1 MALSVRDTRHIFL
14 VALIVAA
21 LPMLVYPNLL
31 GFDIG
36 INGTLYFLCE
46 FALFFAAALALN
58 RDRSIVRGVLSAA
71 VYFTGRLFLS
81 AIFAV
86 YLLVM
91 ERVAF
96 GDAISDAYLG
106 FKPAVYLFTLTTP
119 FIYGSFTRGLL
130 GIRHRRLT
138 KGNFDRRII
147 DGASPRP
154 VQSYA
159 PTQESVSEL
168 RSVVRPVTEFF
179 DRSFNEAV
187 AHVGQ
192 YSGVQCAM
200 LIDAEGL
207 PVAAWSRG
215 RYDQEMWG
223 ALSRKLLDDIG
234 TTCNHGGVESP
245 SSLEFRSGNARFNLQ
260 RVADMWLV
268 SIADAASDEL
278 EKIRVNQA
286 VEMVTRHLQER
297 YKNVYTTE
305 VGRTYAGSTV

>member
-14 VALIVAA
+14 VMLIIAA

-36 INGTLYFLCE
+36 LSGVLYFVCE
-46 FALFFAAALALN
+46 IGFFFATALVLN
-58 RDRSIVRGVLSAA
+58 RDRSVVRGLTSATIFFA
-71 VYFTGRLFLS
+71 GRLGMSLVFC
-81 AIFAV
+81 I
-86 YLLVM
+86 YLLLM
-91 ERVAF
+91 ERVPF
-96 GDAISDAYLG
+96 GDAVSDAFIG
-106 FKPAVYLFTLTTP
+106 FKPAVFLFSLTAP
-119 FIYGSFTRGLL
+119 FVFGSMARGML
-130 GIRHRRLT
+130 GINHRRLT
-138 KGNFDRRII
+138 RGNQDRKII
-147 DGASPRP
+147 DGSPRP
-154 VQSYA
+154 AQSFQSA
-159 PTQESVSEL
+159 QESQHNHHVPVRSASEY
-168 RSVVRPVTEFF
+168 FN
-179 DRSFNEAV
+179 RSFNEAV

-223 ALSRKLLDDIG
+223 ALSRRLIDDLG
-234 TTCNHGGVESP
+234 ETCLHGGAAKP
-245 SSLEFRSGNARFNLQ
+245 DSLEFRCGNERFYLQ
-260 RVADMWLV
+260 CVADMWLV

-305 VGRTYAGSTV
+305 AGRTYAGSTV

>member
-14 VALIVAA
+14 VCLIIAA

-36 INGTLYFLCE
+36 LSGPLYFLCE
-46 FALFFAAALALN
+46 IAYFFGVAFSLN
-58 RDRSIVRGVLSAA
+58 RDRSVVNGLLSAA
-71 VYFTGRLFLS
+71 IIFAGRLSLS
-81 AIFAV
+81 LIFCV

-91 ERVAF
+91 ERVPF
-96 GDAISDAYLG
+96 SDAVADG
-106 FKPAVYLFTLTTP
+106 FLEFRPAVFLFSLTAP
-119 FIYGSFTRGLL
+119 FVFGSFTRGIL
-130 GIRHRRLT
+130 GIRNRRFT
-138 KGNFDRRII
+138 KGNQDRKII
-147 DGASPRP
+147 DGSPRP
-154 VQSYA
+154 VQSYTQA
-159 PTQESVSEL
+159 PEPIHNYHAPARSASEYFS
-168 RSVVRPVTEFF
+168 RT
-179 DRSFNEAV
+179 FNEAV

-215 RYDQEMWG
+215 NYNQEMWG
-223 ALSRKLLDDIG
+223 ALSRKLVDEIAS
-234 TTCNHGGVESP
+234 TCAMGGAANPV
-245 SSLEFRSGNARFNLQ
+245 SLEFKSGNERFLLQ

-278 EKIRVNQA
+278 EKIRVSQA

-305 VGRTYAGSTV
+305 AGRTYAGSTV